1 MQFWADWQCVSSPI
15 ISIHVWSSTGLSW
28 VFLNNKLMTISTMTA
43 KFKGKGFEIVLKR
56 TLIKVKETVKIN
68 FLGFELSG

>member
-1 MQFWADWQCVSSPI
+1 MQLWADWQCVSSSI
-15 ISIHVWSSTGLSW
+15 IFVPVWNSAGLSW
-28 VFLNNKLMTISTMTA
+28 VFSNNKLMTRSTMTA
-43 KFKGKGFEIVLKR
+43 KFKGKGFEIMLEC